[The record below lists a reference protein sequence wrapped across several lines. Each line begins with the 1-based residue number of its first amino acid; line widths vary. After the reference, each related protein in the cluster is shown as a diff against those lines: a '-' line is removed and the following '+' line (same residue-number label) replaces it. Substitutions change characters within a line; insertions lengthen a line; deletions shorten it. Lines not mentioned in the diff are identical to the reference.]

1 MNYNN
6 IIEQLYSKND
16 NCCNVNALN
25 YLYRQV
31 PHNNYK
37 WFLRMAIA
45 GWIVN
50 WPASQLPCSANNVD
64 DLYQPVYV
72 HVQVMMGL
80 SKVHL
85 KPEQNNLQRLEYIPV
100 L

>member
-1 MNYNN
+1 MVS
-6 IIEQLYSKND
+6 QDGHSRLDCK
-16 NCCNVNALN
+16 L
-25 YLYRQV
+25 
-31 PHNNYK
+31 
-37 WFLRMAIA
+37 
-45 GWIVN
+45 
-50 WPASQLPCSANNVD
+50 ASIPVPCSTNNVD
-64 DLYQPVYV
+64 NLYQPVYV